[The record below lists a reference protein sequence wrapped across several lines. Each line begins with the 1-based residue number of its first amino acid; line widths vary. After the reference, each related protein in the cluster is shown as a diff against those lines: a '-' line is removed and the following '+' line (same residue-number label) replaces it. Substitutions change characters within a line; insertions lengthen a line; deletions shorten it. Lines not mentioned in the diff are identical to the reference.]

1 MYSKFGDFSV
11 PLLEKIKPS
20 TAYQEV
26 ADRIE
31 DVIISGRIKPGEKLP
46 SERELT
52 EMLGTSRRTLRE
64 GLRTLEE
71 RGIIEVRLGSKG
83 GVFVKDIGMERVGD
97 SLGLL
102 ISLKKVPLRD
112 LAEFRV
118 DVEGIVAKRAAKKR
132 SINDIMLLQRLIKE
146 SEKLVAEK
154 NINRAAILDLDRKMH
169 ICLAEISDNMIY
181 KTILST
187 IHNNIHKYYEH
198 YLPLQSDILIKNCN
212 EMQTLCEV
220 IIEGDE
226 NKAYKIAAA
235 HAEAGIQYMTPEED
249 E

>member
-1 MYSKFGDFSV
+1 M

-20 TAYQEV
+20 TAYHEV

-31 DVIISGRIKPGEKLP
+31 DVIISGHIKPDEKFP

-64 GLRTLEE
+64 GLRILEE
-71 RGIIEVRLGSKG
+71 RGMIEVRLGSKG

-118 DVEGIVAKRAAKKR
+118 DVEGIVAKRAARKR
-132 SINDIMLLQRLIKE
+132 STNHMILLQRLIKE
-146 SEKLVAEK
+146 SEKLVAMK
-154 NINRAAILDLDRKMH
+154 NINRSAILDLDRKMH
-169 ICLAEISDNMIY
+169 IVLAEISGNMIY
-181 KTILST
+181 ETILKT

-198 YLPLQSDILIKNCN
+198 YLPLDPDILKNNCN
-212 EMQTLCEV
+212 EMKIICET
-220 IIEGDE
+220 IMEGNE

-235 HAEAGIQYMTPEED
+235 HAKAGIQYMSPED
-249 E
+249 EEEGPKANV